1 MNFPISNVGKIP
13 NQASSIL
20 ALVVLT
26 LIWGYGWVV
35 VKQALIW
42 CAPVEFAALRSI
54 IGGLFLFFIIF
65 LKKNS
70 LKPVHIK
77 PMLWL
82 SLLQTVGFM
91 GTGALALVEGS
102 VGKSAVLVYT
112 MPLWAIIFA
121 AHFLKEP
128 ICKLQ
133 WLALCIAGLGLIGII
148 DPWETY
154 FTLASTLFAL
164 IAGLLWGVSVI
175 ISKEMEL
182 NNTAELININAWQMF
197 IGGLALEILS
207 YFMGESIP
215 IWNSTFLQALAYN
228 SILSSALG
236 WILWLYALQHLSAS
250 ITSLSSL
257 GVPVVTIILA
267 GMILNEAPTLPE
279 TVGVILILVSLAI
292 LSIATFLKR

>member
-1 MNFPISNVGKIP
+1 MNLSLSNIRKIP
-13 NQASSIL
+13 NQVSSIL

-26 LIWGYGWVV
+26 FIWGYGWVV

-54 IGGLFLFFIIF
+54 VGGLFLFLILF
-65 LKKNS
+65 LKKNT

-91 GTGALALVEGS
+91 GSGALALVEGS

-128 ICKLQ
+128 IYKLQ
-133 WLALCIAGLGLIGII
+133 WLALGIAGIGLIGII
-148 DPWETY
+148 DPWETH
-154 FTLASTLFAL
+154 FTLVSTLLAL

-175 ISKEMEL
+175 ISKEIKL

-197 IGGLALEILS
+197 IGGLALETFS
-207 YFMGESIP
+207 YFIGESIP
-215 IWNSTFLQALAYN
+215 IWSSAFLWALAYN

-257 GVPVVTIILA
+257 GVPVITIILA
-267 GMILNEAPTLPE
+267 GMILNEIPTLPE
-279 TVGVILILVSLAI
+279 TVGVILILISLAI
-292 LSIATFLKR
+292 LSIASSLRH